1 MGNGEVV
8 VVGGTSGFGREIA
21 RTYAERGH
29 AVVVAGSDE
38 ARAAETAGEIGGGTT
53 GIGLDLTRPKQV
65 AGRLSA
71 VGRVDRLV
79 LSAVVRDANSVRE
92 YDVDRAI
99 ELVTLKLVGYTEVV
113 HALADRLH
121 DDSSIVLFGGM
132 AKERPYA
139 GSTTVTSVNGAVAAM
154 VRTFALELAPVRV
167 NAIHPGIVGD
177 SPYWTGHDAVLEA
190 TTART
195 PTGRLATMADVTD
208 ACVFLLENPGVNGV
222 NLGVDGGWVLT

>member
-1 MGNGEVV
+1 MSSGEVV

-21 RTYAERGH
+21 RAYAARGRD
-29 AVVVAGSDE
+29 VVVAGSDRP
-38 ARAAETAGEIGGGTT
+38 RAVETAVDIGGGTR
-53 GIGLDLTRPKQV
+53 GVGLDLTSPKEV
-65 AGRLSA
+65 AGGLSG
-71 VGRVDRLV
+71 VGQVDRLV

-99 ELVTLKLVGYTEVV
+99 ELVTLKLVGYTAVV

-132 AKERPYA
+132 AKERPYP

-177 SPYWTGHDAVLEA
+177 SPYWAGNDAVLDA
-190 TTART
+190 TLERT
-195 PTGRLATMADVTD
+195 PAGRLATMADVTD
-208 ACVFLLENPGVNGV
+208 ACVFLLENRGVNGV